1 MQARSSQQHSAMDAS
16 QMVSAALKSA
26 SQIIS
31 ARFSW
36 RCTMPRRCGRRMLGG
51 SSSGASARSSPS
63 HCVSAKRSQSLLWA
77 GQCVPE
83 PLFREVRESSR
94 LQSNDSVITARG
106 QEVKRRFRQT
116 DTNHT
121 QAAWPSE
128 QVVKRGMGWVGAV
141 CGTGSR
147 RGWRA
152 AVTAAHS
159 PAGTTAPAHNDTAAI
174 LRRMQPTMMMAV
186 MITLRRMQP
195 G

>member
-1 MQARSSQQHSAMDAS
+1 MGRMRARQSQQGFCGGVRCLEGVVAVCLEEARAAPALAPVPVTAFQPRESVTAS
-16 QMVSAALKSA
+16 GRLC
-26 SQIIS
+26 
-31 ARFSW
+31 F
-36 RCTMPRRCGRRMLGG
+36 RRY
-51 SSSGASARSSPS
+51 
-63 HCVSAKRSQSLLWA
+63 K
-77 GQCVPE
+77 
-83 PLFREVRESSR
+83 VRESSR

-141 CGTGSR
+141 WGTGSR

-159 PAGTTAPAHNDTAAI
+159 PAGTTAPAHNDAAAI
-174 LRRMQPTMMMAV
+174 LRRMQ
-186 MITLRRMQP
+186 LRCQR
-195 G
+195 